1 MVENFRGR
9 YKGETHAEP
18 QQAAGVGDVGRLG
31 DLLVLHEPLGV
42 GILDEDVEHD
52 EVVLGVVQDGL
63 HHGTRAVAAVEALG
77 QGPLVIRTKPR
88 KYVYVSRWYL
98 WKIIYFVF

>member
-1 MVENFRGR
+1 MVENLRGR
-9 YKGETHAEP
+9 DEGKAHAEP

-52 EVVLGVVQDGL
+52 EVVLGIVQDGL

-77 QGPLVIRTKPR
+77 QGPLVIGTKPG
-88 KYVYVSRWYL
+88 K
-98 WKIIYFVF
+98 FVLVDGICGK

>member
-1 MVENFRGR
+1 MVENLRGR
-9 YKGETHAEP
+9 DEGEAHAEP
-18 QQAAGVGDVGRLG
+18 QQAAGVGDIGRLG

-52 EVVLGVVQDGL
+52 EVVLGIVQDGL

-77 QGPLVIRTKPR
+77 QGPLVIGTKPG
-88 KYVYVSRWYL
+88 K
-98 WKIIYFVF
+98 FVLVDGICGK

>member
-1 MVENFRGR
+1 MVENLRGR
-9 YKGETHAEP
+9 DEGEAHAKP
-18 QQAAGVGDVGRLG
+18 QQATGVGDIGRLG
-31 DLLVLHEPLGV
+31 DLLILHEPLGV

-77 QGPLVIRTKPR
+77 QGPLVIGTKPG
-88 KYVYVSRWYL
+88 K
-98 WKIIYFVF
+98 FVLVDGICGK

>member
-1 MVENFRGR
+1 MVENLRGR
-9 YKGETHAEP
+9 DEGEAHAEP
-18 QQAAGVGDVGRLG
+18 QQATGVGDIGRLG

-77 QGPLVIRTKPR
+77 QGPLVIGTKPG
-88 KYVYVSRWYL
+88 K
-98 WKIIYFVF
+98 FVLVDGICGK